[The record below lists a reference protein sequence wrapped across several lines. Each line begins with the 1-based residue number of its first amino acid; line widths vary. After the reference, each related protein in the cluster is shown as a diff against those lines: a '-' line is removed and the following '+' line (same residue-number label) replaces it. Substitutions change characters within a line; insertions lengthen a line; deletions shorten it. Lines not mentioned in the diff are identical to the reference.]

1 MASVVDHVSKV
12 ILKPL
17 KMHIIKDLSF
27 VSQLVRRYIRFDGE
41 HGGGNM
47 GDKQT
52 PQRPSQWTLG

>member
-52 PQRPSQWTLG
+52 P